1 MRSGVPSGGTCPDK
15 IKPDGNVMYENDFWD
30 AIHAERHR
38 LLEMLSGLDDA
49 AWQAP
54 TLCSDWS
61 VSQVVAH
68 LTAAA
73 NTGTMSWL
81 RSIVLAGFNSTLHNE
96 RRLRRYLGD
105 TPAQTLA
112 NLRASA
118 ENKVAPTMDYAAM
131 LGEVIVHGQDI
142 ARPLALDLVPDPDA
156 VHEVAKFFSERD
168 FAVNSKRLVTGLTLE
183 ALDSSFSAGD
193 GPPVKGKQL
202 DLVMIMAGRPA
213 YLASLRGAGVEALA
227 QRLA

>member
-1 MRSGVPSGGTCPDK
+1 MHE
-15 IKPDGNVMYENDFWD
+15 YDFWN

-38 LLEMLSGLDDA
+38 LLEILSRLDHE
-49 AWQAP
+49 AWQSP
-54 TLCSDWS
+54 TLCSNWS

-68 LTAAA
+68 LSAAA

-81 RSIVLAGFNSTLHNE
+81 RSIVLAGFNSAVHNE

-118 ENKVAPTMDYAAM
+118 ENTVAPTKDYAAM

-142 ARPLALDLVPDPDA
+142 ARPLALELIPDPDA

-168 FAVNSKRLVTGLTLE
+168 FAVNSKRLVTGL
-183 ALDSSFSAGD
+183 ALKAEDSSFSAGD
-193 GPPVKGKQL
+193 GPLVKGKQL
-202 DLVMIMAGRPA
+202 DLVMIMAGRPD
-213 YLASLRGAGVEALA
+213 YLSSLRGDGVAVLA